1 MADQAEVSHSA
12 FALEEAVNPWELNK
26 PKYFINWQL
35 RTGYEINYI
44 ITCGSIEISKKPA
57 EIDKLINQLNKDYK
71 LLYVTPS
78 GMTKLFIVNYYRK
91 ADE

>member
-1 MADQAEVSHSA
+1 MLLHRGSIKSMGIEQAKI
-12 FALEEAVNPWELNK
+12 F
-26 PKYFINWQL
+26 YQL
-35 RTGYEINYI
+35 QLKTGYEINYI